1 MIRQVLVRGRTAV
14 SAFQDI
20 AAARLIVDRGLLL
33 AVVCLMSL
41 GLVMMSSASFGI
53 AERELGQPLYYLWR
67 HIAYLTIGVMF
78 GGLVLHTP
86 LAFWQKTGWIWLLV
100 SVFLLLLVLVP
111 GVGREVNGAMRWLS
125 LGVVNVQ
132 PSEVVKLSV
141 VIYLSDYLVRR
152 HEEVR
157 HAVAGFVKPMALLAL
172 LCMLLLA
179 EPDFGSSAVMMAT
192 AMGMMFLGG
201 VRLWQFGVLLMF
213 VAIALAILA
222 LSAPYRLERVTA
234 FLDPWADPF
243 ASGFQLV
250 QALIAFGRGEWFGVG
265 LGSSIQKL
273 FYLPEAHT
281 DFLLAVIAE
290 ELGLVGTVSVIVLF
304 GYVVLRAFRIGRLAE
319 RRGNPFGAYLAY
331 GLGLWLA
338 IQAFTNIAVNMGL
351 LPTKGLTL
359 PFMSYGGSSLVVMC
373 VVVALL
379 LRVAYET
386 QRPRSTGVAA

>member
-1 MIRQVLVRGRTAV
+1 VIRQVLVHGRTAV

-33 AVVCLMSL
+33 AVVCLTSV
-41 GLVMMSSASFGI
+41 GIVMMSSASFGI
-53 AERELGQPLYYLWR
+53 ADRELGQPLYFLWR
-67 HIAYLTIGVMF
+67 HVAYLTIGVMV

-86 LAFWQKTGWIWLLV
+86 LAFWQKTGWIWLLG

-111 GVGREVNGAMRWLS
+111 GLGREVNGAMRWLS

-157 HAVAGFVKPMALLAL
+157 HAIGGFVKPMALLAW

-201 VRLWQFGVLLMF
+201 VRLWQFGVLLTF
-213 VAIALAILA
+213 VGVALAVLA

-290 ELGLVGTVSVIVLF
+290 ELGLVGTVSVIALF
-304 GYVVLRAFRIGRLAE
+304 GYVVLRAFVIGRHAE

-373 VVVALL
+373 LVVALL